1 MSILDSVNGPED
13 IKKLTIPE
21 LEQLADEIRERIIS
35 VVSRTGGHLAPS
47 LGVVELTL
55 ALHYVF
61 DAPKDKIIWDVGHQ
75 AYAHKLITGRRDR
88 FHTLRQLGG
97 ISGFTKRS
105 ESPYDP
111 FGAGHAST
119 SISASL
125 GFACARDMT
134 GGDYKV
140 VAVIGDGAL
149 TGGLAYEGI
158 NNAGALKKDM
168 IVVLNDNRMS
178 ISPNVGA
185 MSRVFT
191 DIITAQA
198 YNRLKNDIWEL
209 TGRLSFLGEQ
219 VRRIVRRIDQSL
231 KALIVPG
238 IFFERLGFRYFGPID
253 GHDLPHLISVLQQVK
268 DLKGPILVH
277 IYTVKGKGYKPAEE
291 DATTFH
297 GLGRF
302 DPKTG
307 TPIRGEGPTYSE
319 VFGRSL
325 TEFAEERERVVAITA
340 AMKDGTGLKY
350 FAERFPER
358 FYDVGIAE
366 AHAVVFAAG
375 LAAAGMRPVAA
386 IYSTFLQRALDP
398 IIHDVALQKLPVVF
412 AIDRAGIVG
421 DDGPT
426 HNGTFDLIYL
436 RMVPDMVVMAPKDER
451 ELKAMLLTALNYEEG
466 PIALRYPRG
475 KGPGADFSG
484 EVEPLPVGRAEVL
497 KEGRDGTIWALGSMV
512 RPSLEASEILE
523 AEGLSFGVINARFV
537 KPLDCELLLRTSEL
551 GPVVTV
557 EEGSLSGGFGSAVLE
572 YLEDSGL
579 SSVRVLRLGIPDRF
593 VEQGRREEVLR
604 ILGLDGRGIAESIRE
619 WLRSEGI
626 WLSGNI
632 GWSG

>member
-1 MSILDSVNGPED
+1 MPEVRLLDTINGPED
-13 IKKLTIPE
+13 IKKLTVPE
-21 LEQLADEIRERIIS
+21 LEQLAGEIRERIIS

-75 AYAHKLITGRRDR
+75 AYAHKLITGRRER
-88 FHTLRQLGG
+88 FPTLRQYGG

-119 SISASL
+119 SISAAL
-125 GFACARDMT
+125 GFACARDFT
-134 GGDYKV
+134 GEGYKV

-158 NNAGALKKDM
+158 NNAGALKKDLLV
-168 IVVLNDNRMS
+168 ILNDNRMS

-191 DIITAQA
+191 DFITAQA

-209 TGRLSFLGEQ
+209 TGKLSALGEQ

-268 DLKGPILVH
+268 DLHGPILVH
-277 IYTVKGKGYKPAEE
+277 VYTVKGKGYKPAEE

-297 GLGRF
+297 GLGKF

-307 TPIRGEGPTYSE
+307 TPIKGDGPSYSE

-325 TEFAEERERVVAITA
+325 AELVRDRDKVVAITA
-340 AMKDGTGLKY
+340 AMKEGTGLKY

-366 AHAVVFAAG
+366 GHAVVFAAA
-375 LAAAGMRPVAA
+375 LAAAGIKPVAA

-426 HNGTFDLIYL
+426 HNGTFDLVYL
-436 RMVPDMVVMAPKDER
+436 RMVPDVVVMAPKDEL
-451 ELKAMLLTALNYEEG
+451 ELKAMLLTALEYEDG

-475 KGPGADFSG
+475 RGPGVDFSRQ
-484 EVEPLPVGRAEVL
+484 VEPLQIGRAEVL
-497 KEGRDGTIWALGSMV
+497 REGKDGTIWALGSMV
-512 RPSLEASEILE
+512 YPSLEAADRLE
-523 AEGLSFGVINARFV
+523 AKGLSFGVVNARFV
-537 KPLDCELLLRTSEL
+537 KPLDGELLLETADK
-551 GPVVTV
+551 GPIVTV
-557 EEGSLSGGFGSAVLE
+557 EEGTLAGGFGSAVLE
-572 YLEDSGL
+572 YLEDSGF
-579 SSVRVLRLGIPDRF
+579 SSVRVLRLGLPDRF
-593 VEQGRREEVLR
+593 VEQGKREELLR
-604 ILGLDGRGIAESIRE
+604 ILGLDGEGIAKSIEE
-619 WLRSEGI
+619 WMG
-626 WLSGNI
+626 
-632 GWSG
+632 

>member
-1 MSILDSVNGPED
+1 MPILDSVDGPED
-13 IKKLTIPE
+13 IKKLSIPE
-21 LEQLADEIRERIIS
+21 LERLAEEIRERIIS
-35 VVSRTGGHLAPS
+35 VVSCTGGHLAPS

-75 AYAHKLITGRRDR
+75 AYAHKLITGRRGR

-125 GFACARDMT
+125 GFACARDLS
-134 GGDYKV
+134 GEDYKV

-168 IVVLNDNRMS
+168 IVVLNDNHMS

-209 TGRLSFLGEQ
+209 TGKLSFLGEQ
-219 VRRIVRRIDQSL
+219 IRRIVGRIDQSL

-253 GHDLPHLISVLQQVK
+253 GHDLPYLISVFQQVK
-268 DLKGPILVH
+268 ELKGPILVH
-277 IYTVKGKGYKPAEE
+277 VYTVKGKGYRPAEE
-291 DATTFH
+291 DATKFH

-307 TPIRGEGPTYSE
+307 TPVKAEGPTYSE
-319 VFGRSL
+319 AFGRSL
-325 TEFAEERERVVAITA
+325 AELAEERERVVAITA

-451 ELKAMLLTALNYEEG
+451 ELKAMLLTALDYEAG

-484 EVEPLPVGRAEVL
+484 KVEPLPLGRAEVL

-512 RPSLEASEILE
+512 YPSLEASEILE
-523 AEGLSFGVINARFV
+523 AEGLSFGVVNARFV
-537 KPLDCELLLRTSEL
+537 KPLDGELLLRTSEL

-572 YLEDSGL
+572 HLEDSGL

-604 ILGLDGRGIAESIRE
+604 ILGLDGRGIAESIMER
-619 WLRSEGI
+619 L
-626 WLSGNI
+626 
-632 GWSG
+632 